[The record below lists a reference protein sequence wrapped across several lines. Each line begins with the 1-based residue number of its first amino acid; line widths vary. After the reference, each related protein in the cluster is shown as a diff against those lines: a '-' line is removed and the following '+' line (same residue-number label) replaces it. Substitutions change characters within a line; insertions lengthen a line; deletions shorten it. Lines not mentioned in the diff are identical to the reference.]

1 MSKNTSRTDTLAADQ
16 AMVDGITKNQSKLP
30 ATITVG
36 STVTSPQAMLAVFQ
50 GRVTAAK
57 AVTAAEAAATAAV
70 KANKTERTSTAALVL
85 AWKQLLVAMYKN
97 SPDVLGDYGLAA
109 PKVGQKSVAVK
120 AEAAAKGKATRKV
133 LGTKGTV
140 QKKEALAQA
149 SVQTEAPAA
158 PVAPPAQ
165 ATPAVKPAS

>member
-1 MSKNTSRTDTLAADQ
+1 MPNNKSRIDTLAADQ
-16 AMVDGITKNQSKLP
+16 AMVDGITKNQSTLP

-36 STVTSPQAMLAVFQ
+36 SAVTSPQAMLAVFQ

-57 AVTAAEAAATAAV
+57 VVTAAEAASSAAV
-70 KANKTERTSTAALVL
+70 KANKTERANTAALVL
-85 AWKQLLVAMYKN
+85 AWKQLLIAMYKN
-97 SPDVLGDYGLAA
+97 SPDVLGEYGLAV

-120 AEAAAKGKATRKV
+120 AKAAEKGQATRKV

-158 PVAPPAQ
+158 PVASPAQ